1 MGNTC
6 GRSFIS
12 VNYPWVRSVVCILT
26 HIHNHRVRNPQIPV
40 PADRIAIS
48 SCSAHT
54 TCLWGGGRRL
64 LAANVVMILVI
75 AACVSVRMELLRVS
89 DEDEMT
95 GVDQTR
101 FTTTT

>member
-12 VNYPWVRSVVCILT
+12 VNYPWVRSVVCIVT
-26 HIHNHRVRNPQIPV
+26 HIHTHRVRNPRIPV

-48 SCSAHT
+48 SCSVRT
-54 TCLWGGGRRL
+54 TCLWGGG
-64 LAANVVMILVI
+64 
-75 AACVSVRMELLRVS
+75 VS

-95 GVDQTR
+95 GVDQTP